1 MRDERVFGEH
11 EKYEE
16 QDCYILEKYFLGK
29 MKLELVC
36 ISDVAGYGDNDDRW
50 H

>member
-1 MRDERVFGEH
+1 MRDERVLGKH

-16 QDCYILEKYFLGK
+16 QDCYILENYFLGK
-29 MKLELVC
+29 MKLEFVC
-36 ISDVAGYGDNDDRW
+36 ISAVAGYGGNGDGW

>member
-1 MRDERVFGEH
+1 MRDERVLEKH
-11 EKYEE
+11 EKHEK

-36 ISDVAGYGDNDDRW
+36 ISAVAGYGDNDDGW